1 MKKYLLV
8 IGIAILLS
16 VGAGAQDVSVEMGK
30 LVFMSGCWR
39 RVDPIQ
45 ILDEQWSRPAGQSLF
60 GVGRTIKDGQTVFYE
75 FLQIRQRSD
84 GIFYIAQANEEKPVS
99 FKLVKVND
107 TQAIF
112 ENPQY
117 EFPQRIIYE
126 RAIDGS
132 LRVSLDGIESGKPKK
147 VDFAMKRMR
156 CD

>member
-8 IGIAILLS
+8 IGSAIILS
-16 VGAGAQDVSVEMGK
+16 VGAGAQDVSREMGK
-30 LVFMSGCWR
+30 LGFLSGCWK
-39 RVDPIQ
+39 RVDPVQ
-45 ILDEQWSRPAGQSLF
+45 ILDELWSRPAGDSMF
-60 GVGRTIKDGQTVFYE
+60 GVGRTLKDGKTVFYE

-99 FKLVKVND
+99 FKMVKVNE

-132 LRVSLDGIESGKPKK
+132 LRVSLEGMESGKPRQ